1 MKTKMALTLVVISS
15 LILGFGSTISY
26 AQSNPLFVQLS
37 GATMAALYKPDSGP
51 APHVGVILIHRTAS
65 FMSHPGCTELPKRGF
80 MVLCMATRF
89 INNETL
95 VNNEQLALDVLAGV
109 NYLKNTQHMT
119 KVVLFGHSGG
129 GPTTTFYQAVAEK
142 GPSFCTDPSKLT
154 QCDNS
159 SGSYSNLP
167 KADGIVLIDGHP
179 GGSVNALRAINP
191 SVPVHEDSETVGLRA
206 DNDPIKVDK
215 KLDMF
220 DPNNGYN
227 PTGGNSNFSKEFQK
241 KYTAAQAERMTNW
254 IDHALDVRAE
264 GAGGE
269 WRFPDDDSII
279 IARGGGSAAGGGA
292 GANLIVADTGI
303 YCCTIQPEQLMLNN
317 GTIVKQIVQSVR
329 LVNGTAAGIVS
340 PQIPG
345 NYTFDQGTKNLTV
358 TSFLSANAIRATD
371 SLDYSKIDWC
381 STNNS
386 TPCALQ
392 NISVPILITNMGAH
406 YFLVDG
412 EQYYL
417 NFAASV
423 DKTYIVFAGL
433 LHTIA
438 PCTAC
443 AGGPYDNEVTL
454 FWNYVAAWMNARF

>member
-1 MKTKMALTLVVISS
+1 MKTKMAFTLVLISS
-15 LILGFGSTISY
+15 LILAFGSKISY
-26 AQSNPLFVQLS
+26 AQSNPLLVPLPA
-37 GATMAALYKPDSGP
+37 GAVAAVYKPDSGP
-51 APHVGVILIHRTAS
+51 APHVGIILIHRTGN
-65 FMSHPGCTELPKRGF
+65 FMFHPGCTQMSQRGF
-80 MVLCMATRF
+80 MVFCMLTRF
-89 INNETL
+89 DNNETL

-129 GPTTTFYQAVAEK
+129 GPTTTLYQAIAEK

-159 SGSYSNLP
+159 TGAYSNLP

-191 SVPVHEDSETVGLRA
+191 SVPVHEDSETVGLHA

-227 PTGGNSNFSKEFQK
+227 PNINENSNYSKEFQK

-264 GAGGE
+264 AKGGE
-269 WRFPDDDSII
+269 WRFLDEDSII
-279 IARGGGSAAGGGA
+279 IARGGASTAGGG
-292 GANLIVADTGI
+292 GGGNLIPADTNI

-329 LVNGTAAGIVS
+329 LPNGTAAGTVS
-340 PQIPG
+340 PQIPA
-345 NYTFDQGTKNLTV
+345 NYTFDGGTKNLTV
-358 TSFLSANAIRATD
+358 TSFLSANAIRATTP
-371 SLDYSKIDWC
+371 SITAK
-381 STNNS
+381 STG
-386 TPCALQ
+386 
-392 NISVPILITNMGAH
+392 VP
-406 YFLVDG
+406 
-412 EQYYL
+412 Q
-417 NFAASV
+417 
-423 DKTYIVFAGL
+423 
-433 LHTIA
+433 TIRH
-438 PCTAC
+438 
-443 AGGPYDNEVTL
+443 L
-454 FWNYVAAWMNARF
+454 ARFRISQSLY

>member
-1 MKTKMALTLVVISS
+1 MKTKMALTLVLISG
-15 LILGFGSTISY
+15 LILGFGSKISY
-26 AQSNPLFVQLS
+26 AQSNPLLIS
-37 GATMAALYKPDSGP
+37 LPAGAMAAVYRPDSGP
-51 APHVGVILIHRTAS
+51 APHVGVIIIHRTANLM
-65 FMSHPGCTELPKRGF
+65 FHPGCTQLSQRGF
-80 MVLCMATRF
+80 MVFCMAPRF

-119 KVVLFGHSGG
+119 KVILLGHSGG

-142 GPSFCTDPSKLT
+142 GASFCTDPSKLT

-159 SGSYSNLP
+159 TGSYSNLP
-167 KADGIVLIDGHP
+167 KADGTVLVDGHP

-191 SVPVHEDSETVGLRA
+191 AVPVHEDSETVGLRA

-227 PTGGNSNFSKEFQK
+227 PNGNSNYSKEFQK
-241 KYTAAQAERMTNW
+241 KYTAAQAERMNNW

-264 GAGGE
+264 AAGGE

-279 IARGGGSAAGGGA
+279 IARGGGSAAGGGS
-292 GANLIVADTGI
+292 GANLIVSDTNI

-317 GTIVKQIVQSVR
+317 ETIVKQIVQSVR
-329 LVNGTAAGIVS
+329 PVNGTAGGTIS

-412 EQYYL
+412 EQFYL
-417 NFAASV
+417 NYAASA
-423 DKTYIVFAGL
+423 DKTYIIFAGL
-433 LHTIA
+433 LHIIA
-438 PCTAC
+438 PCTTC
-443 AGGPYDNEVTL
+443 AGAPYDNEVTL